1 MSSPYP
7 SGPSV
12 ISPSAGP
19 SSGPSVKPSAGPS
32 VGPSPSPSASS
43 GPSASP
49 SPSASSGPDAGK
61 TPLNYFLWFIA
72 FVCAQASSMWGQF
85 VTLKFPNMGM
95 FAAYKMAIPF
105 AWLDWLFM
113 SLAVNIGDKYKLVTP
128 TQDTFTLITLQFTA
142 ILIINHFY
150 LHQPL
155 FRSDIVAFFLI
166 LFGFAVSFNNML
178 SKALGRPVPTVTP
191 APTASGAPGA
201 TGATA
206 APAPPIAHKGDRKK
220 AKLLKK
226 IWGVQP
232 TNDYS
237 ALTQN

>member
-1 MSSPYP
+1 
-7 SGPSV
+7 
-12 ISPSAGP
+12 
-19 SSGPSVKPSAGPS
+19 
-32 VGPSPSPSASS
+32 
-43 GPSASP
+43 
-49 SPSASSGPDAGK
+49 
-61 TPLNYFLWFIA
+61 
-72 FVCAQASSMWGQF
+72 MWGQF

-105 AWLDWLFM
+105 AWLDWFFM
-113 SLAVNIGDKYKLVTP
+113 SIAVNIGDKNKLVTP

-142 ILIINHFY
+142 ILLINHFY
-150 LHQPL
+150 LRQPL

-178 SKALGRPVPTVTP
+178 SKALGRPVPSATP
-191 APTASGAPGA
+191 APTTSGAPGA
-201 TGATA
+201 TPGPSK
-206 APAPPIAHKGDRKK
+206 APAPLIAHKGDRTK

-226 IWGVQP
+226 VWGVQP

>member
-1 MSSPYP
+1 
-7 SGPSV
+7 
-12 ISPSAGP
+12 
-19 SSGPSVKPSAGPS
+19 
-32 VGPSPSPSASS
+32 
-43 GPSASP
+43 
-49 SPSASSGPDAGK
+49 
-61 TPLNYFLWFIA
+61 
-72 FVCAQASSMWGQF
+72 MWGQF

-113 SLAVNIGDKYKLVTP
+113 SMAVNIGDKYKLVTP

-178 SKALGRPVPTVTP
+178 SKVLNRPVPSVTAGTA
-191 APTASGAPGA
+191 APGPSGAPSK
-201 TGATA
+201 
-206 APAPPIAHKGDRKK
+206 APAPLVAHKGDRKK

>member
-1 MSSPYP
+1 M
-7 SGPSV
+7 
-12 ISPSAGP
+12 
-19 SSGPSVKPSAGPS
+19 
-32 VGPSPSPSASS
+32 PSPSPSASS
-43 GPSASP
+43 GPS
-49 SPSASSGPDAGK
+49 GK
-61 TPLNYFLWFIA
+61 TPMNYLLWFIA

-113 SLAVNIGDKYKLVTP
+113 SIAVNIGDKNKLVTP

-178 SKALGRPVPTVTP
+178 SKALGRPVPTVKPGATGGP
-191 APTASGAPGA
+191 SKAPGA
-201 TGATA
+201 TPGPSK
-206 APAPPIAHKGDRKK
+206 APAPLIAHKGDRKK

>member
-1 MSSPYP
+1 MSSASASP
-7 SGPSV
+7 V
-12 ISPSAGP
+12 PSA
-19 SSGPSVKPSAGPS
+19 PSASPN
-32 VGPSPSPSASS
+32 PSPSATASQKP
-43 GPSASP
+43 GPSA
-49 SPSASSGPDAGK
+49 ASDAGGK
-61 TPLNYFLWFIA
+61 TPLNYLLWLVAFI
-72 FVCAQASSMWGQF
+72 CAQASSMWGQF

-113 SLAVNIGDKYKLVTP
+113 SVAVNIGDKYKLVTP

-142 ILIINHFY
+142 ILLINHFY

-155 FRSDIVAFFLI
+155 FRSDIVAFFMI

-178 SKALGRPVPTVTP
+178 SKVLGRPVPTVSP
-191 APTASGAPGA
+191 APTSSGAP
-201 TGATA
+201 GATA

-220 AKLLKK
+220 SKLLKK
-226 IWGVQP
+226 IWGIQP

-237 ALTQN
+237 ALTEGFGLSHSQ

>member
-1 MSSPYP
+1 MSSTSASP
-7 SGPSV
+7 V
-12 ISPSAGP
+12 PSA
-19 SSGPSVKPSAGPS
+19 
-32 VGPSPSPSASS
+32 
-43 GPSASP
+43 PSASP
-49 SPSASSGPDAGK
+49 NPSATASQKPGPSAASDASGK

-113 SLAVNIGDKYKLVTP
+113 SVAVNIGDKYKLVTP

-142 ILIINHFY
+142 ILLINHFY

-155 FRSDIVAFFLI
+155 FRSDIFAFFMI
-166 LFGFAVSFNNML
+166 LFAFAVSFNNML
-178 SKALGRPVPTVTP
+178 SKALGRPVPTVSP

-201 TGATA
+201 TA
-206 APAPPIAHKGDRKK
+206 APAPPVAHKGDRKK

-226 IWGVQP
+226 IWGIQP

>member
-1 MSSPYP
+1 MSSA
-7 SGPSV
+7 SA
-12 ISPSAGP
+12 SPVP
-19 SSGPSVKPSAGPS
+19 SS
-32 VGPSPSPSASS
+32 
-43 GPSASP
+43 SASP
-49 SPSASSGPDAGK
+49 SPSAPTPSSTASQKPSTASSGPSGSPDASGK
-61 TPLNYFLWFIA
+61 TPLNYFMWIVAFI
-72 FVCAQASSMWGQF
+72 CAQASSMWGQF

-95 FAAYKMAIPF
+95 FAAYRMAIPF

-113 SLAVNIGDKYKLVTP
+113 SAAVNIGDKYKLVTP

-155 FRSDIVAFFLI
+155 FRSDIIAFFMI

-178 SKALGRPVPTVTP
+178 SKTLGRPVPSVSP
-191 APTASGAPGA
+191 APSVSGGPGA
-201 TGATA
+201 TGA
-206 APAPPIAHKGDRKK
+206 PAPPVAQKGDRKK
-220 AKLLKK
+220 SKLLKK
-226 IWGVQP
+226 IWGIQP

>member
-1 MSSPYP
+1 
-7 SGPSV
+7 
-12 ISPSAGP
+12 
-19 SSGPSVKPSAGPS
+19 
-32 VGPSPSPSASS
+32 
-43 GPSASP
+43 
-49 SPSASSGPDAGK
+49 
-61 TPLNYFLWFIA
+61 
-72 FVCAQASSMWGQF
+72 
-85 VTLKFPNMGM
+85 M

-113 SLAVNIGDKYKLVTP
+113 SVAVNIGDKYKLVTP

-155 FRSDIVAFFLI
+155 FRSDIIAFFMI

-191 APTASGAPGA
+191 APSGGPSVGAGASPGPSK
-201 TGATA
+201 
-206 APAPPIAHKGDRKK
+206 APAPLIAHKGDRKK

>member
-1 MSSPYP
+1 M
-7 SGPSV
+7 
-12 ISPSAGP
+12 
-19 SSGPSVKPSAGPS
+19 
-32 VGPSPSPSASS
+32 PSPSPSASS
-43 GPSASP
+43 GPSAGPSA
-49 SPSASSGPDAGK
+49 SPSAGPSGK
-61 TPLNYFLWFIA
+61 TPMNYLLWFIA

-85 VTLKFPNMGM
+85 VTLKYPNMGM

-105 AWLDWLFM
+105 AWLDWMFM
-113 SLAVNIGDKYKLVTP
+113 SIAVNIGDKNKLVTP

-178 SKALGRPVPTVTP
+178 SKALGRPVPTVKP
-191 APTASGAPGA
+191 AVTGGPSA
-201 TGATA
+201 TGGPSK

-237 ALTQN
+237 ALTDN

>member
-1 MSSPYP
+1 MS
-7 SGPSV
+7 
-12 ISPSAGP
+12 
-19 SSGPSVKPSAGPS
+19 
-32 VGPSPSPSASS
+32 SPSPSASS
-43 GPSASP
+43 GPS
-49 SPSASSGPDAGK
+49 PSASSGPLSADAGK
-61 TPLNYFLWFIA
+61 TPLNYLLWLVAFI
-72 FVCAQASSMWGQF
+72 CAQASSMWGQF

-105 AWLDWLFM
+105 AWLDWMFM
-113 SLAVNIGDKYKLVTP
+113 SMAVNIGDKYKLVTP

-178 SKALGRPVPTVTP
+178 SKVLNRPVPSVTP
-191 APTASGAPGA
+191 APSVSGAPGA
-201 TGATA
+201 TGGPS
-206 APAPPIAHKGDRKK
+206 PAPPVALKGDRKK

>member
-1 MSSPYP
+1 
-7 SGPSV
+7 
-12 ISPSAGP
+12 
-19 SSGPSVKPSAGPS
+19 
-32 VGPSPSPSASS
+32 
-43 GPSASP
+43 
-49 SPSASSGPDAGK
+49 
-61 TPLNYFLWFIA
+61 
-72 FVCAQASSMWGQF
+72 MWGQF

-113 SLAVNIGDKYKLVTP
+113 SMAINIGDKYKLVTP
-128 TQDTFTLITLQFTA
+128 TQDTFTLIMLQFTS

-155 FRSDIVAFFLI
+155 FRSDIIAFFVI

-178 SKALGRPVPTVTP
+178 SKALNRPVPSVTAVTGGP
-191 APTASGAPGA
+191 SVSGGPSASPGPSK
-201 TGATA
+201 
-206 APAPPIAHKGDRKK
+206 APAPLVAHKGDRKK
-220 AKLLKK
+220 AKLIKK

>member
-1 MSSPYP
+1 MSS
-7 SGPSV
+7 
-12 ISPSAGP
+12 
-19 SSGPSVKPSAGPS
+19 
-32 VGPSPSPSASS
+32 
-43 GPSASP
+43 PSASP
-49 SPSASSGPDAGK
+49 SSGPNAGK
-61 TPLNYFLWFIA
+61 TPLNYILWFIA

-113 SLAVNIGDKYKLVTP
+113 SIAVNIGDKYKLVTP
-128 TQDTFTLITLQFTA
+128 TQNTFTLITLQFTA

-178 SKALGRPVPTVTP
+178 SKVMGRPVPSATP
-191 APTASGAPGA
+191 APSVSGGPSKAPGA
-201 TGATA
+201 TPGPSK
-206 APAPPIAHKGDRKK
+206 APAPLIAHKGDRKK
-220 AKLLKK
+220 VKLLKK
-226 IWGVQP
+226 IWGIQP

-237 ALTQN
+237 VLTEGYDGLHRSE

>member
-1 MSSPYP
+1 MSS
-7 SGPSV
+7 
-12 ISPSAGP
+12 A
-19 SSGPSVKPSAGPS
+19 
-32 VGPSPSPSASS
+32 
-43 GPSASP
+43 SASP
-49 SPSASSGPDAGK
+49 SPSATSASPDSSGK
-61 TPLNYFLWFIA
+61 TPLNYFLCFIA

-113 SLAVNIGDKYKLVTP
+113 SMAVNIGDKYKLVTP

-142 ILIINHFY
+142 ILLINHFY

-155 FRSDIVAFFLI
+155 FRSDIVAFFMI
-166 LFGFAVSFNNML
+166 LFAFAVSFNNML
-178 SKALGRPVPTVTP
+178 SKTLGRPVPSATP
-191 APTASGAPGA
+191 AATSGATGAPGA
-201 TGATA
+201 TSAPGATA

-220 AKLLKK
+220 LKLLKK
-226 IWGVQP
+226 IWGIQP

-237 ALTQN
+237 ALTEGFGLSHSQ

>member
-1 MSSPYP
+1 
-7 SGPSV
+7 
-12 ISPSAGP
+12 
-19 SSGPSVKPSAGPS
+19 
-32 VGPSPSPSASS
+32 
-43 GPSASP
+43 
-49 SPSASSGPDAGK
+49 
-61 TPLNYFLWFIA
+61 
-72 FVCAQASSMWGQF
+72 
-85 VTLKFPNMGM
+85 M

-113 SLAVNIGDKYKLVTP
+113 SIAVNIGDKYKLVTP

-150 LHQPL
+150 LRQPL

-178 SKALGRPVPTVTP
+178 SKVMGRPVPTATP
-191 APTASGAPGA
+191 AVTGGPSKAPGA
-201 TGATA
+201 TS
-206 APAPPIAHKGDRKK
+206 APAPLIAHKGDRKK

>member
-1 MSSPYP
+1 MSSA
-7 SGPSV
+7 
-12 ISPSAGP
+12 SA
-19 SSGPSVKPSAGPS
+19 ST
-32 VGPSPSPSASS
+32 PSPSPSSTA
-43 GPSASP
+43 SASP
-49 SPSASSGPDAGK
+49 DASGK
-61 TPLNYFLWFIA
+61 TPLNYLLWLLSFI
-72 FVCAQASSMWGQF
+72 CAQAASMWGQF
-85 VTLKFPNMGM
+85 FTLKLPNISM
-95 FAAYKMAIPF
+95 FAAYRMAIPF

-113 SLAVNIGDKYKLVTP
+113 SMAVNIGDKYKLVTP

-155 FRSDIVAFFLI
+155 FRSDIVAFFMI

-178 SKALGRPVPTVTP
+178 SKVMGRPVPSVSP
-191 APTASGAPGA
+191 APSVSGAPGA
-201 TGATA
+201 TGATG

-226 IWGVQP
+226 IWGIQP

-237 ALTQN
+237 ALTEGFGLYRSE

>member
-1 MSSPYP
+1 MSAP
-7 SGPSV
+7 
-12 ISPSAGP
+12 
-19 SSGPSVKPSAGPS
+19 
-32 VGPSPSPSASS
+32 SS

-49 SPSASSGPDAGK
+49 SSDAGK
-61 TPLNYFLWFIA
+61 TPLNYLLWLLAFI
-72 FVCAQASSMWGQF
+72 CAQASSMWGQF
-85 VTLKFPNMGM
+85 FTLKLPNISM

-113 SLAVNIGDKYKLVTP
+113 SMAVNIGDKYKLVTP

-142 ILIINHFY
+142 ILLINHFY

-178 SKALGRPVPTVTP
+178 SKVMGRPVPTATP
-191 APTASGAPGA
+191 AVTGGPSKAPGA
-201 TGATA
+201 TS
-206 APAPPIAHKGDRKK
+206 APAPLIAHKGDRKK

>member
-1 MSSPYP
+1 MSSP
-7 SGPSV
+7 ST
-12 ISPSAGP
+12 
-19 SSGPSVKPSAGPS
+19 
-32 VGPSPSPSASS
+32 SPSAS
-43 GPSASP
+43 ASP
-49 SPSASSGPDAGK
+49 DNAGGQ

-113 SLAVNIGDKYKLVTP
+113 SIAVNIGNKNKLVTP

-178 SKALGRPVPTVTP
+178 SKALGRPVPTVKP
-191 APTASGAPGA
+191 AVTGGPSA
-201 TGATA
+201 TGGPSK
-206 APAPPIAHKGDRKK
+206 APAPLIAHKGDRKK

-237 ALTQN
+237 ALTEN

>member
-1 MSSPYP
+1 MSS
-7 SGPSV
+7 
-12 ISPSAGP
+12 
-19 SSGPSVKPSAGPS
+19 
-32 VGPSPSPSASS
+32 
-43 GPSASP
+43 PSASP
-49 SPSASSGPDAGK
+49 SPSADAGGK
-61 TPLNYFLWFIA
+61 NPLNYFLWFIA

-85 VTLKFPNMGM
+85 VTLKYPNMGM

-113 SLAVNIGDKYKLVTP
+113 SIAVNIGDKYKLVTP

-142 ILIINHFY
+142 ILLINHFY
-150 LHQPL
+150 LRQPL

-178 SKALGRPVPTVTP
+178 SKALGRPVPSATPTPSVSGGPSVTGRP
-191 APTASGAPGA
+191 SKAPGA
-201 TGATA
+201 TATP
-206 APAPPIAHKGDRKK
+206 APAPIAQKGDRKK

-226 IWGVQP
+226 IWGIQP
-232 TNDYS
+232 ANDYS